1 MGNTHEAFG
10 KHIEIE
16 GTSENQSETI
26 VKQSNIREKHLA
38 KHREADENYTDSVGT
53 PKTS

>member
-1 MGNTHEAFG
+1 MVTVLKMRMDNEY
-10 KHIEIE
+10 IIY
-16 GTSENQSETI
+16 QTI